1 MNNLEM
7 TIKTED
13 QIKEQAKKLANHYN
27 ASNCELMDR
36 PIEVHELYKE
46 DAEGVIWELVEVIP
60 NNSKSC
66 PKVHNSATAVYRVF
80 EGSLGYDL

>member
-7 TIKTED
+7 TIKTEE
-13 QIKEQAKKLANHYN
+13 QKKAQAKKLANHYN

-80 EGSLGYDL
+80 EGALGYDL

>member
-7 TIKTED
+7 TTKTED
-13 QIKEQAKKLANHYN
+13 QIKDAKRKLANHYN
-27 ASNCELMDR
+27 TSNCELMDR

-46 DAEGVIWELVEVIP
+46 DAEGVIWELVEIIP
-60 NNSKSC
+60 NNYRSC

-80 EGSLGYDL
+80 EGALGYDL